1 MLVTAGGSGFFP
13 QGLRIGR
20 AVNVVRKS
28 HGLFLDADVV
38 PAVDFSRLDE
48 VSVVLVDQVAA
59 APGAPGS
66 GP

>member
-1 MLVTAGGSGFFP
+1 MMLV
-13 QGLRIGR
+13 RR
-20 AVNVVRKS
+20 
-28 HGLFLDADVV
+28 DADVV